1 MTIEKRTLLG
11 FPALLILV
19 AIVAMNGTTLG
30 LIVAFI
36 GTTLF
41 FILSRLITN
50 PISHLTNSLKKH
62 SSRITDTSRRISS
75 ASKTLATGANIQTA
89 GLKEIFL
96 NLKEAIAKTRATANI
111 SQQARRATTDAC
123 TVVDEGIDAITRINI
138 ALEEIQKSSDQMAE
152 IVKAIN
158 KNAFQTELLSLDA
171 VIESARAGESGKG
184 FGFIAE
190 EFRKLAKNS
199 TETAKNTTNLVEQSV
214 KNAQNAIAIAADM
227 NSRHEKIIHSLAK
240 STDLIGRIT
249 TDFQEHTQS
258 IDHINKAII
267 HLNKITQNNA
277 HCAQNNIDTT
287 GQLNAQARTINE
299 IIAELIACGSNA
311 GEKCAMS
318 HI

>member
-19 AIVAMNGTTLG
+19 AIVAMNGTALG

-36 GTTLF
+36 GTILF

-50 PISHLTNSLKKH
+50 PISHLINSLKKH
-62 SSRITDTSRRISS
+62 SSRITNTSRRIFS
-75 ASKTLATGANIQTA
+75 ASKTLAAGTNSQTTVIKEMFLS
-89 GLKEIFL
+89 LKDM
-96 NLKEAIAKTRATANI
+96 IAKTRAAAKK
-111 SQQARRATTDAC
+111 SQQAHRAATDAC
-123 TVVDEGIDAITRINI
+123 AAVDDSTDAITRINI
-138 ALEEIQKSSDQMAE
+138 ALEEIQKLSDQMAE

-214 KNAQNAIAIAADM
+214 KNAQNAITIAADM
-227 NSRHEKIIHSLAK
+227 NSRNEKIIHSLAK
-240 STDLIGRIT
+240 STDLLGHIT
-249 TDFQEHTQS
+249 ADFQEHTQS

-277 HCAQNNIDTT
+277 YCAQSNIDTT

-299 IIAELIACGSNA
+299 IIAELVVFGSNA